1 MGFKEIVKKMQKDYV
16 VKKVANIDMPTF
28 KEEPITREHIVF
40 KGRVQK
46 IGFRMEMNLI
56 AQRIGL
62 TGWVKNNES
71 GSVEAEVQGEKNKI
85 DYLKDQMKSLK
96 RAKVVNIETNVIP
109 VIENEKSFI
118 VLRADSSRD
127 K

>member
-1 MGFKEIVKKMQKDYV
+1 MGFKEIIKKMQKEYV
-16 VKKVANIDMPTF
+16 IKKVANIDIPTF
-28 KEEPITREHIVF
+28 REESIVREHIIF

-62 TGWVKNNES
+62 SGWVRNNDS

-85 DYLKDQMKSLK
+85 DYLKQQMKSLK
-96 RAKVVNIETNVIP
+96 RAKITNIEVRELP
-109 VIENEKSFI
+109 LKEDEKLFI
-118 VLRADSSRD
+118 ILDRE
-127 K
+127 

>member
-1 MGFKEIVKKMQKDYV
+1 MGLKEIIKKMQKDYV
-16 VKKVANIDMPTF
+16 IKRVAGIELPIF
-28 KEEPITREHIVF
+28 KDDPLIREHIVF

-62 TGWVKNNES
+62 TGWVRNNDS

-85 DYLKDQMKSLK
+85 DYLKEQMKSLK
-96 RAKVVNIETNVIP
+96 RAKIINIE
-109 VIENEKSFI
+109 VIELPLKEDEKSFI
-118 VLRADSSRD
+118 ILDRD
-127 K
+127 

>member
-1 MGFKEIVKKMQKDYV
+1 MGLKEIIKKMQKEYV
-16 VKKVANIDMPTF
+16 IKKVANIDMPNF
-28 KEEPITREHIVF
+28 KEDPIIREHIVF

-62 TGWVKNNES
+62 TGWVRNDDS

-85 DYLKDQMKSLK
+85 DYLKQQMKSLK
-96 RAKVVNIETNVIP
+96 RAKVMEIESSEIP
-109 VIENEKSFI
+109 VDENEISFVI
-118 VLRADSSRD
+118 LKTDTVGD
-127 K
+127 